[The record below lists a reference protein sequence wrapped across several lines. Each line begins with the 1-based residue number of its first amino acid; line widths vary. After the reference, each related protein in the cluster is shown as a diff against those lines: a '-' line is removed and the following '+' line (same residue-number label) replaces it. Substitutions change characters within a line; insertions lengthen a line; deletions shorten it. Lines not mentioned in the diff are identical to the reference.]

1 MSDAVRVLDFSHSNK
16 SVAVSH
22 CFSLH
27 FPDDI
32 PGGEFFHMLIC
43 HLYIFFGKVS
53 FEIFDPFKNQVC
65 VLIVES

>member
-16 SVAVSH
+16 SVTVSH

>member
-32 PGGEFFHMLIC
+32 PGGEFFHMLI
-43 HLYIFFGKVS
+43 LLIPYLGIFPKGIIRKMQTDYV
-53 FEIFDPFKNQVC
+53 
-65 VLIVES
+65 